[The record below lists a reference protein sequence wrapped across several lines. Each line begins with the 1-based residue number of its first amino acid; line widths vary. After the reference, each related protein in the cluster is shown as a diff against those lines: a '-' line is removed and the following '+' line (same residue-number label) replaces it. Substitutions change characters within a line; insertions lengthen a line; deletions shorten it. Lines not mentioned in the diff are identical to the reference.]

1 MTFGRPRKTM
11 CLPSQPPPVPATAA
25 DAAAMA
31 RAALGWLAA
40 ADAASWTTAEQ
51 AECLR
56 ALERAA
62 AVHTAARSRVLTAF
76 TARGGYEDD
85 GHGSTRT
92 WLKWQTRVTG
102 GAAAGAIGWMR
113 RLSAHP
119 AVGDAPAAGRIPPC

>member
-62 AVHTAARSRVLTAF
+62 AVHTAARARVLTAF
-76 TARGGYEDD
+76 TARGGYADD
-85 GHGSTRT
+85 GHGSTPT
-92 WLKWQTRVTG
+92 VLQWQTPGDR
-102 GAAAGAIGWMR
+102 GAAAR
-113 RLSAHP
+113 
-119 AVGDAPAAGRIPPC
+119 AVGWRRAPAAHPSVRGAP